1 MTVYHTPVLFD
12 KSLEFLITDSN
23 GIYFDGTLGFGGHS
37 SGILDSLGNDG
48 LLIST
53 DVDQDAFSFSQK
65 KFAEDKRI
73 KLYNM
78 NFSQIDIIAKI

>member
-12 KSLEFLITDSN
+12 KSLEFLVTDSN

-37 SGILDSLGNDG
+37 SGILNSLGPDG

-53 DVDQDAFSFSQK
+53 DVDHDAFSFPK
-65 KFAEDKRI
+65 KSFLKI
-73 KLYNM
+73 KE
-78 NFSQIDIIAKI
+78 